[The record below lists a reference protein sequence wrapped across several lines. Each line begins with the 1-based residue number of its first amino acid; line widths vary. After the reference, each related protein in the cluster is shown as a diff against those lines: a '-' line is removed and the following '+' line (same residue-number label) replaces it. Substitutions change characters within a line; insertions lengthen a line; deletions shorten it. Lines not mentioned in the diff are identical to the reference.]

1 MKIIYVITL
10 VIYSKIIICQEKW
23 TLYPKNNTNEKDTLI
38 NKQDYSIKY
47 EDSSTEPF
55 KLKKNYISETGFLT
69 ISKDVRIDSLNKYLK
84 EYEKNDFFSIQLS
97 FSQETEI
104 IKTLRKKFVEIFPN
118 ETLYDEYIAPN
129 IYLYAGKFYSRND
142 AVFLKHKLD
151 KEFENTMIVKKKFS
165 ISDK

>member
-10 VIYSKIIICQEKW
+10 IIYSKIAICQEKW
-23 TLYPKNNTNEKDTLI
+23 TLYPKNNTNEEDTLI
-38 NKQDYSIKY
+38 NRQDYSTKY
-47 EDSSTEPF
+47 EDSSAEP
-55 KLKKNYISETGFLT
+55 LIYKKNYISETGFLT
-69 ISKDVRIDSLNKYLK
+69 TSKDVRIDSLNKYLK

-104 IKTLRKKFVEIFPN
+104 IKILRKKFVEIFPD

-151 KEFENTMIVKKKFS
+151 EEFENTMIVKKKFS

>member
-1 MKIIYVITL
+1 MRIICVITL
-10 VIYSKIIICQEKW
+10 FICSKIAICQEKW

-38 NKQDYSIKY
+38 YKQDYSIKY

-55 KLKKNYISETGFLT
+55 KLKKRYISEAGFLT
-69 ISKDVRIDSLNKYLK
+69 INKDVRIDSLNKYLK

-97 FSQETEI
+97 FSQETEM
-104 IKTLRKKFVEIFPN
+104 IKTLRKKFVEKFPD

-151 KEFENTMIVKKKFS
+151 NEFENTMIVKKRFS

>member
-38 NKQDYSIKY
+38 DKQDYSIKY

>member
-1 MKIIYVITL
+1 MRIICVITL
-10 VIYSKIIICQEKW
+10 FIYSKIAICQEKW

-38 NKQDYSIKY
+38 YKQDYSIKY

-55 KLKKNYISETGFLT
+55 KLKKRYISEAGFLT
-69 ISKDVRIDSLNKYLK
+69 INKDVRIDSLNKYLK

-97 FSQETEI
+97 FSQETEM
-104 IKTLRKKFVEIFPN
+104 IKTLRKKFVEKFPD

-151 KEFENTMIVKKKFS
+151 NEFENTMIVKKRFS